1 MASLTSLGTAA
12 TLNTLTGSDKRR
24 TGGTDYKRSMRLL
37 DARRRAVARRHPGLW
52 VGGALVLFVV
62 ILAIV
67 GPWVAPWDPAFQD
80 IEQGLDELG
89 APLGPTARHPL
100 GTDSLGRDV
109 LSRMLVGARVSL
121 TVGAVATSIAL
132 GIGVLLGLVSGYFR
146 SWSDTLIM
154 RMTDVVM
161 SFPFLLLCI
170 ALVGIREERGISNVF
185 LVLGLLGWTTMAR
198 VVRGKVLAER
208 EKEYVEAARA
218 LGYSHARIL
227 FRHVL
232 PNVIGPVV
240 VLATLGVAA
249 SILAESVLS
258 YLGLGVPPPTPSWG
272 AMISEGQ
279 PWYRLAPQL
288 VFLPGGLILL
298 TVLGFNLLGEA
309 LRDVLDPRE

>member
-1 MASLTSLGTAA
+1 MVGAE
-12 TLNTLTGSDKRR
+12 
-24 TGGTDYKRSMRLL
+24 
-37 DARRRAVARRHPGLW
+37 ARRWAVARRHPGLW
-52 VGGALVLFVV
+52 IGGALVLFVAAV
-62 ILAIV
+62 AVL
-67 GPWVAPWDPAFQD
+67 GPWVAPWDPAYQD
-80 IEQGLDELG
+80 IELGLDADG
-89 APLGPTARHPL
+89 APLGPSARHWL
-100 GTDSLGRDV
+100 GTDPLGRDV
-109 LSRMLVGARVSL
+109 ASRLLVGARISL
-121 TVGAVATSIAL
+121 TVGAVATTIAL
-132 GIGVLLGLVSGYFR
+132 GIGVFLGLVSG
-146 SWSDTLIM
+146 WSRGALDTLVM
-154 RMTDVVM
+154 RLTDVVL
-161 SFPFLLLCI
+161 SFPFLLLAI

-185 LVLGLLGWTTMAR
+185 IVLGVLGWTTMAR

-218 LGYSHARIL
+218 LGYSDARIL

-279 PWYRLAPQL
+279 PWYRLAPHL
-288 VFLPGGLILL
+288 IFLPGGLILL

-309 LRDVLDPRE
+309 LRDVLDPRA

>member
-1 MASLTSLGTAA
+1 M
-12 TLNTLTGSDKRR
+12 
-24 TGGTDYKRSMRLL
+24 
-37 DARRRAVARRHPGLW
+37 
-52 VGGALVLFVV
+52 
-62 ILAIV
+62 
-67 GPWVAPWDPAFQD
+67 
-80 IEQGLDELG
+80 
-89 APLGPTARHPL
+89 
-100 GTDSLGRDV
+100 
-109 LSRMLVGARVSL
+109 
-121 TVGAVATSIAL
+121 VGAVATTISL
-132 GIGVLLGLVSGYFR
+132 GIGVMLGLVSGYFR
-146 SWSDTLIM
+146 GWWDTLIM
-154 RMTDVVM
+154 RLTDVVL

-218 LGYSHARIL
+218 LGYGHGRVVL
-227 FRHVL
+227 RHVL

-279 PWYRLAPQL
+279 PWFRLAPQL
-288 VFLPGGLILL
+288 IFLPGGFILL